1 MIEQKLMTNLALIA
15 LSSIKINWFYQK
27 IQSKYNRRKF
37 QNFVFGPILEFGKI
51 WFISV
56 INRANKYFNKYF
68 SNLHLCQEKRRE
80 LPARTKG
87 FNVIDLNHP
96 NEVSTEQM
104 VG

>member
-1 MIEQKLMTNLALIA
+1 MGPAKTIIEQKLMTNLALIA

-56 INRANKYFNKYF
+56 IGEED
-68 SNLHLCQEKRRE
+68 SKRFINMKIQGNWCIS
-80 LPARTKG
+80 A
-87 FNVIDLNHP
+87 
-96 NEVSTEQM
+96 
-104 VG
+104 

>member
-1 MIEQKLMTNLALIA
+1 MGYRNKTAIFIQNCLYLGPAKTMIEQKLMTILALIA

-56 INRANKYFNKYF
+56 ESPEYRTHRNRDRGSY
-68 SNLHLCQEKRRE
+68 
-80 LPARTKG
+80 
-87 FNVIDLNHP
+87 
-96 NEVSTEQM
+96 
-104 VG
+104 